1 MDDDA
6 KGDLSRRRMLVLT
19 AGAAA
24 AVPFVELTS
33 TDALAQA
40 RKRAAAASKAPRFFS
55 KAEYELVDELS
66 DMIIPTDEVSPGA
79 RAAAVAAYLD
89 GALAESLEADQK
101 EAWRT
106 GIKALDAYAQSKV
119 GKPFM
124 GATPAERL
132 TLLTEISK
140 NEFDPKTPEEKFF
153 RQAKEATARVYYSS
167 EIGIQKDIAYK
178 GNSYLQ
184 EFVGTDVS
192 AEGPIEAA
200 NVKKS

>member
-1 MDDDA
+1 MDDS
-6 KGDLSRRRMLVLT
+6 KSDLSRRRMLQLT

-24 AVPFVELTS
+24 AVPFVELTAS
-33 TDALAQA
+33 DALAQA
-40 RKRAAAASKAPRFFS
+40 RKKTAAAKAPRFFT
-55 KAEYELVDELS
+55 KAEFELVDELS
-66 DMIIPTDEVSPGA
+66 DMIIPTDEVSAGA
-79 RAAAVAAYLD
+79 RAAGVAAYLD
-89 GALAESLEADQK
+89 GVLAEIVETDQK
-101 EAWRT
+101 DAWRT
-106 GIKALDAYAQSKV
+106 GIKALDTYSTSKV

-124 GATPAERL
+124 AATPAERV
-132 TLLTEISK
+132 TVLTELSK

-167 EIGIQKDIAYK
+167 EIGIQKDIGYK

-192 AEGPIEAA
+192 PEGPIEAA